1 MTTPRPAT
9 CDPRKFRARKLREI
23 LSIWLEGISA
33 AMRKSVIVDTMT
45 MRRPVRAAGLP
56 VATGS

>member
-1 MTTPRPAT
+1 M
-9 CDPRKFRARKLREI
+9 LREI